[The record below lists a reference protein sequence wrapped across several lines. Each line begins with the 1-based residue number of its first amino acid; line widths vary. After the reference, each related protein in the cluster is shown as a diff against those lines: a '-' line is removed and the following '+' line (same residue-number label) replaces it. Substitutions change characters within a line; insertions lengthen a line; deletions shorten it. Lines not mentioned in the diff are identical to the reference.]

1 MQLGDAKACGDTVC
15 PVNIFAIGG
24 RTDGTAPFQ
33 LPIHRLRL
41 FASALE
47 PTELDASGLMAGDL
61 ARYQPENSRSIMLS
75 RGIDALEVQWDTLGW
90 NAEAHDHAH
99 ATLDSLGGISL
110 RCDNV
115 SMLWDRAV
123 ASAGGVT
130 LSDVSNWTSAA
141 LASGTAG
148 IGLQIRYIDSDPCFD
163 LVRALIISH
172 PLAATPCCT
181 LTFLACVCCVRSGMG
196 SHAASRTGLL
206 ELMTVLRSWT
216 VMRSAGP

>member
-1 MQLGDAKACGDTVC
+1 
-15 PVNIFAIGG
+15 VNIFAIGG
-24 RTDGTAPFQ
+24 RADGTAPFP

-47 PTELDASGLMAGDL
+47 PTELDVSGLSVGDV
-61 ARYQPENSRSIMLS
+61 ARYQPENSRSMMLS
-75 RGIDALEVQWDTLGW
+75 RGVDALEVQWDTVGW
-90 NAEAHDHAH
+90 NAEAHDQVH

-141 LASGTAG
+141 LASDAG
-148 IGLQIRYIDSDPCFD
+148 IGLRIRYVDSDPCFD
-163 LVRALIISH
+163 LVIRARHLSSACCHTCLYIACSLLAPVVFAVEWDH
-172 PLAATPCCT
+172 LQPL
-181 LTFLACVCCVRSGMG
+181 
-196 SHAASRTGLL
+196 
-206 ELMTVLRSWT
+206 
-216 VMRSAGP
+216 

>member
-1 MQLGDAKACGDTVC
+1 M
-15 PVNIFAIGG
+15 NIFAIGG
-24 RTDGTAPFQ
+24 RADGTAPFQ

-47 PTELDASGLMAGDL
+47 PTELDVSGLLVGDV
-61 ARYQPENSRSIMLS
+61 ARYQPENSRSMMLS

-90 NAEAHDHAH
+90 NAEAHDQVH

-141 LASGTAG
+141 LASYAR
-148 IGLQIRYIDSDPCFD
+148 IGLHIRYVDSDPCFD
-163 LVRALIISH
+163 LVTRARHLFRCLLPHLRVHCS
-172 PLAATPCCT
+172 LAPC
-181 LTFLACVCCVRSGMG
+181 ACCFCSGMG
-196 SHAASRTGLL
+196 SPAASLIGL
-206 ELMTVLRSWT
+206 
-216 VMRSAGP
+216 